1 MGKRGSEHRQK
12 TKSVLVRVSEADHDR
27 LSKII
32 EREGGTMAEYLRRRI
47 GEPAAHDDNSVAKIL
62 SESDRLILAQCT
74 RSMGHLAGIM
84 KLAVIILPPYQRPS
98 EIETT
103 LAAHSNELK
112 QLQASL
118 RLFIEAHTE

>member
-1 MGKRGSEHRQK
+1 MGRRGSEHRQK
-12 TKSVLVRVSEADHDR
+12 TKSVLVRMSKADHDR
-27 LSKII
+27 LLKII
-32 EREGGTMAEYLRRRI
+32 ELDGGTMADYLRRRI
-47 GEPAAHDDNSVAKIL
+47 AETAAHDDNSVANIL

-84 KLAVIILPPYQRPS
+84 KLAVTILPPYQRPS

>member
-12 TKSVLVRVSEADHDR
+12 TKSVLVRVSETDHDR

-32 EREGGTMAEYLRRRI
+32 ERDGGTMAEYLRRRI
-47 GEPAAHDDNSVAKIL
+47 GEPVAHDDNSVANML

-84 KLAVIILPPYQRPS
+84 KLAVTTLPPFMRPS
-98 EIETT
+98 EVEANLTT
-103 LAAHSNELK
+103 HSDELK
-112 QLQASL
+112 QIQAQL
-118 RLFIEAHTE
+118 RRFVEEHTK